1 MDITIIV
8 AMLIMIFAVFMLI
21 FTHSMALRRF
31 GVVEL
36 FTVLAIAGSIY
47 FGYGASKPV
56 VEEQYYEI
64 LTAQLAGIY
73 SYLEELEEAANTKN
87 GDLELYSKLESEL
100 SIAVEENFVSACLV
114 KRQPEGVYEECYTLG
129 ENRSFWVQREYLG
142 VELIESAKMSG
153 KIKYRDLPDGN
164 ILFVITDR
172 TSVVPQ
178 FAVAVE
184 VTSQTLNETLS
195 AVRNTY
201 LKYGGVILLIVT
213 IVYIVM
219 ILMQQSEIRYVVHL
233 ISRIAEGREEWKI
246 LADEKK
252 GRKVRSNEMRAL
264 YNGLRQIATDFMR
277 MNYTKYKALQIYY
290 RFAPKDIE
298 KIMGKSSIQDVMSNE
313 QVNMEATVAYIS
325 FNINERLEQHEQ
337 LNDIN
342 IYYTKLGENRKRHN
356 GIIFNSSSDLST
368 IQMMFNQE
376 ISQAVQF
383 GIEMVFREN
392 TSDNR
397 KDIFVLLHRTSF
409 VYGISG
415 DEEQAFTFAYSKE
428 MKAIEKYVDPL
439 RKMGIRMA
447 VTDYVHEALPSGI
460 RSRFVGFIQ
469 EGELKFHLYEILDAI
484 SARERQN
491 RINMLEKFD
500 EAIRLFYQSDFYF
513 ARTLFTEILKE
524 CPDDDV
530 AKHYI
535 FRCESCLNKEDKET
549 NRFSL
554 F

>member
-1 MDITIIV
+1 
-8 AMLIMIFAVFMLI
+8 
-21 FTHSMALRRF
+21 
-31 GVVEL
+31 
-36 FTVLAIAGSIY
+36 
-47 FGYGASKPV
+47 
-56 VEEQYYEI
+56 
-64 LTAQLAGIY
+64 
-73 SYLEELEEAANTKN
+73 
-87 GDLELYSKLESEL
+87 
-100 SIAVEENFVSACLV
+100 
-114 KRQPEGVYEECYTLG
+114 
-129 ENRSFWVQREYLG
+129 
-142 VELIESAKMSG
+142 
-153 KIKYRDLPDGN
+153 
-164 ILFVITDR
+164 
-172 TSVVPQ
+172 
-178 FAVAVE
+178 
-184 VTSQTLNETLS
+184 
-195 AVRNTY
+195 
-201 LKYGGVILLIVT
+201 
-213 IVYIVM
+213 
-219 ILMQQSEIRYVVHL
+219 
-233 ISRIAEGREEWKI
+233 
-246 LADEKK
+246 
-252 GRKVRSNEMRAL
+252 MRAL